1 MMNLMHWRMLVAIAD
16 TGNITRAAEQ
26 VGMTQSGASQALAL
40 LEDMLGVQL
49 FVRENRQT
57 LPTAVGAQVIEQARV
72 MLQALGI
79 IRATTDAA
87 RDIQR
92 GTIRLASFPMVLATF
107 LPPLLRQFKQLYPG
121 IQVVALEVS
130 DNEVEALLSTG
141 LIDLGVVL
149 NPPPERNAGILGRD
163 TWVAVLPIANPLARR
178 THEHGLML
186 AELVEQPF
194 VLATG
199 GCSVNARSLAADAGL
214 ALLDVRV
221 EVREWGSAFTLV
233 RENVGVTLVP
243 EMTLPTHRKGLRV
256 LPLAV
261 PVHREFALVA
271 TPLREPS
278 AAVQAL
284 LAMLQPAVI

>member
-16 TGNITRAAEQ
+16 AGNITRAAEH

-72 MLQALGI
+72 MLQALET
-79 IRATTDAA
+79 IRATTDVA

-92 GTIRLASFPMVLATF
+92 GTLRLASFPMVLATF

-130 DNEVEALLSTG
+130 DNEVEALLSAG
-141 LIDLGVVL
+141 LVDLGVVL
-149 NPPPERNAGILGRD
+149 NPQPERNGGLLGRD
-163 TWVAVLPIANPLARR
+163 TWVAVLPIAHPLARR
-178 THEHGLML
+178 PHDHGLL
-186 AELVEQPF
+186 LEELVKQPF

-243 EMTLPTHRKGLRV
+243 EMTLPANRKELRV

-271 TPLREPS
+271 TPLRKPS

-284 LAMLQPAVI
+284 LAMLHPAAL